1 MSAMRRGGPEVAE
14 IQSHRA
20 GELARRMAALCAVV
34 IVTLTGCSFNGLNSL
49 PLPGAAGRG
58 PGAATYYVEVA
69 NVGTLEANSP
79 VMIHDVIV
87 GSITKIRLRG
97 WRANVEI
104 AVKPNVVVPANAV
117 AKVGQTSLLGSMH
130 LELDPPPGQPASGH
144 LARGATIP
152 PNRSFSYPSTEQT
165 LSSLSVVIN
174 SGGFTQI
181 GDVIHNFNAA
191 FSGHAGDVRDLL
203 DRLDRFV
210 GTLDGQREHL
220 VASIQALNRFAS
232 TLAGQRDVITQA
244 LEMIPPALDVLISER
259 PRIITALDKLRVF
272 GDTATSLVHDAGSDL
287 VTDLQNL
294 QPTIKA
300 LADVGPDLDEVLAY
314 APTFPF
320 SQNFIDR
327 AVRGDYVNGFFTLDL
342 TNARLRKGLL
352 LGTHWGRLGADLVP
366 APGDPLHLQYQYP
379 DVPNGPVPPPVN
391 LPLTPVPQ
399 PAPPLPGPLSQSDPA
414 TASTAIPGTS
424 PDGGS

>member
-1 MSAMRRGGPEVAE
+1 MTAFRRCGPAVAE

-20 GELARRMAALCAVV
+20 EALARRMAALCAAVM
-34 IVTLTGCSFNGLNSL
+34 VTVTGCSFNGLNSL

-58 PGAATYYVEVA
+58 PGAATYHVEVA

-79 VMIHDVIV
+79 VMVDDVIV
-87 GSITKIRLRG
+87 GSITKIRVRG
-97 WRANVEI
+97 WHADVEI
-104 AVKPNVVVPANAV
+104 AVKPNVVVPANA
-117 AKVGQTSLLGSMH
+117 AAAVGQTSLLGSMH
-130 LELDPPPGQPASGH
+130 LELNPPAGQPGRGQ

-152 PNRSFSYPSTEQT
+152 ANRSLTYPSTEQT

-191 FSGHAGDVRDLL
+191 FSGRAGDIRDLL

-210 GTLDGQREHL
+210 GTLDGQRDHL
-220 VASIQALNRFAS
+220 VTSIQALNRFAS
-232 TLAGQRDVITQA
+232 TLARQRDVITQA
-244 LEMIPPALDVLISER
+244 LETIPPALDVLISER

-272 GDTATSLVHDAGSDL
+272 GDTATSLVHDAGSEL

-294 QPTIKA
+294 EPTIKA

-327 AVRGDYVNGFFTLDL
+327 AVRGDYINGFFTLDL

-366 APGDPLHLQYQYP
+366 APGDPVHLQYQYP
-379 DVPNGPVPPPVN
+379 DVPNRPVPPPVN
-391 LPLTPVPQ
+391 FPLTPVPQ
-399 PAPPLPGPLSQSDPA
+399 PAPPLPGPPPQSDPT
-414 TASTAIPGTS
+414 TASTATPGVP
-424 PDGGS
+424 PDGGH